1 MLTILAR
8 RRIFR
13 HVNPMQ
19 FQLRWRNPSH
29 HPPLGKTYLTFAN
42 AFDLGPTEHHAA
54 FKGFANHKIVA
65 RLAVL
70 NLWLVCVFCQFLPAI
85 CMVLA
90 HHPGKKMLP
99 SIFKIR
105 IESHHRLL
113 ADAGSQSGSNN
124 HYQIFTINSK
134 YKEFFLPQA

>member
-1 MLTILAR
+1 M
-8 RRIFR
+8 
-13 HVNPMQ
+13 
-19 FQLRWRNPSH
+19 
-29 HPPLGKTYLTFAN
+29 
-42 AFDLGPTEHHAA
+42 
-54 FKGFANHKIVA
+54 A

-70 NLWLVCVFCQFLPAI
+70 NLWLVCIFCQFLPAI

-90 HHPGKKMLP
+90 YHPGKKMLL

-124 HYQIFTINSK
+124 HYRIFTINSK
-134 YKEFFLPQA
+134 YAEFLLRKGVAGGINRTNLGVCCKRSGTFN